1 VTEPLRWAEGI
12 PELVVDEQRLPSGL
26 ELLVHEDHTVP
37 LVAVWVGYRVGS
49 SDEGDGTS
57 GFAHLFEHMFKN
69 SLHLGGRHHY
79 EVLREAGAT
88 DANAQ
93 TGTDRTLY
101 HEVMPRAALETAL
114 WIEADRMGFF
124 LPGLDSAR
132 LDKQIAVVQSERRQ
146 RYENAPYGPER
157 FAAAEALYPDGHP
170 LRYLTIGRHADIAAA
185 TVAKVAAFYRTWYVP
200 ANATIVLAGDVTP
213 AEASELCARWFGDF
227 PPSVRPPRRSWPRPE
242 VRGPIAVTVDD
253 KLAALGRVRRSWIG
267 PAANSDDDAAL
278 DALAVAWALP
288 GSGRLWRTLVHE
300 RRWAQRVSVGASS
313 GRLGGEVHVTVD
325 LQSGVDPAAVAAL
338 LDVELATVRAGEVDE
353 RAVRRAIH
361 RREAAMLWRL
371 DGIGRRAALMLSAHL
386 TSGSVRGVGE
396 ALARMQRVTP
406 ASVVEAARRWLDP
419 ARLVEVV
426 TRPTRAVASAA
437 GAGTLSR

>member
-1 VTEPLRWAEGI
+1 MTGPLRWDDGI
-12 PELVVDEQRLPSGL
+12 PELVVHEERLPSGL
-26 ELLVHEDHTVP
+26 ELVVHEDHTVP

-79 EVLREAGAT
+79 DILREAGAT

-124 LPGLDSAR
+124 LGGLNDDR
-132 LDKQIAVVQSERRQ
+132 LAKQIAVVQSERRQ

-157 FAAAEALYPDGHP
+157 FAAAEALYAEGHP

-185 TVAKVAAFYRTWYVP
+185 TLDKVAAFYRTWYVP
-200 ANATIVLAGDVTP
+200 ANATMVLAGDITP
-213 AEASELCARWFGDF
+213 DEARNLCAKWFGDF
-227 PPSVRPPRRSWPRPE
+227 PTSARPE
-242 VRGPIAVTVDD
+242 RRQWPMAEVAGPIAIAVDD

-267 PAANSDDDAAL
+267 PCANTDDDAAL
-278 DALAVAWALP
+278 DALAIAWALP

-300 RRWAQRVSVGASS
+300 RRWAQRVSVGNAS

-325 LQSGVDPAAVAAL
+325 LQSGVDPVAVAAL
-338 LDVELATVRAGEVDE
+338 LDSELATVRDGDVDE

-371 DGIGRRAALMLSAHL
+371 DGIGRRAAMILGAHL
-386 TSGSVRGVGE
+386 STGSVRGIGE
-396 ALARMQRVTP
+396 SLARMQRVTP
-406 ASVVEAARRWLDP
+406 ASVADAAKRWLDP
-419 ARLVEVV
+419 ARMVEVV
-426 TRPTRAVASAA
+426 TRPAR
-437 GAGTLSR
+437 G